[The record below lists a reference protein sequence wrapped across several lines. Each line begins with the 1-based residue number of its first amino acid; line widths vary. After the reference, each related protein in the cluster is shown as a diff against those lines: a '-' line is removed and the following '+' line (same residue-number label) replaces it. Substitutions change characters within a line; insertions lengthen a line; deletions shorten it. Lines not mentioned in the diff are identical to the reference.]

1 MPKKKTL
8 FEEAADGLPVIQEK
22 IIEEVKAEYFAAP
35 DSGDSGAFG
44 LPTDIAAPVLAGS
57 ACGHINKHF
66 VNIDGVLENLYCVL
80 PKDHEGDHEADYDC
94 LRPVDGSIAQARLI
108 SGGKKVLTVAGKNY
122 LELTERAYWSDG
134 ANTLAA
140 DIKPD
145 LAQLAYIKAN
155 KGEMLDA
162 EQLVRKA

>member
-8 FEEAADGLPVIQEK
+8 FEEAADGLTVAVVANSEVGVIEGLKNDPAPFKK
-22 IIEEVKAEYFAAP
+22 ITISLVE
-35 DSGDSGAFG
+35 
-44 LPTDIAAPVLAGS
+44 
-57 ACGHINKHF
+57 CGHINKHF

-80 PKDHEGDHEADYDC
+80 LKGHEGDHEADYDC

-108 SGGKKVLTVAGKNY
+108 SAGKEVLTVAGKDY

-134 ANTLAA
+134 ADTLAA